1 MDNAFQEL
9 DYSDISAKYIQNNK
23 ENKSFSEIDTKKGN
37 YGLIKLIIFF
47 ILFLL
52 LIILVI
58 VVLVKNSNLK
68 STEQK
73 IKDDNEQLIS
83 NQRNLD
89 EKNKILNKLLKDNL
103 ELENKIMNALKEKER
118 IENNMIKYVNENTKI
133 KIDITSLEK
142 EVEDL
147 QQDFKNYDG
156 FEKSELLIEYEILLE
171 KIEKLKQSPM

>member
-1 MDNAFQEL
+1 MNNIIVDIKQKALSDHIPIIMDDTLSEIEKRMQAKRPTKILEIGTAVG
-9 DYSDISAKYIQNNK
+9 YSAICFDSFLK
-23 ENKSFSEIDTKKGN
+23 ENGKIDT
-37 YGLIKLIIFF
+37 IERDEER
-47 ILFLL
+47 
-52 LIILVI
+52 
-58 VVLVKNSNLK
+58 VKEAIEN
-68 STEQK
+68 
-73 IKDDNEQLIS
+73 IS
-83 NQRNLD
+83 QM
-89 EKNKILNKLLKDNL
+89 

>member
-9 DYSDISAKYIQNNK
+9 DYSDISGKYIQNNK
-23 ENKSFSEIDTKKGN
+23 ENKSFGEIDTKKGN
-37 YGLIKLIIFF
+37 YGLIKLVVFF

-103 ELENKIMNALKEKER
+103 ELENKIMNAMKEEER

>member
-9 DYSDISAKYIQNNK
+9 DYSDISAKYIRNNK
-23 ENKSFSEIDTKKGN
+23 ENKSFGEIDTKKGN
-37 YGLIKLIIFF
+37 YGLIKLVVFF

-103 ELENKIMNALKEKER
+103 ELENKIMNAMKEEER

>member
-23 ENKSFSEIDTKKGN
+23 ENKSFGEIDTKKGN

-58 VVLVKNSNLK
+58 VVLVQNSKLK

-73 IKDDNEQLIS
+73 IKDNNEQLIS
-83 NQRNLD
+83 NQKNLD
-89 EKNKILNKLLKDNL
+89 DKNNLLNKLLKDNK
-103 ELENKIMNALKEKER
+103 EIENKIVNSMKEKES
-118 IENNMIKYVNENTKI
+118 IENNMIKYLNENTKI
-133 KIDITSLEK
+133 KIDINSLEK
-142 EVEDL
+142 EVEVL
-147 QQDFKNYDG
+147 QQDLKNYDE

>member
-23 ENKSFSEIDTKKGN
+23 ENKSFGEIYTKKGN
-37 YGLIKLIIFF
+37 YGLIKLVVFF

-89 EKNKILNKLLKDNL
+89 EKNKKLNKLLKDNL
-103 ELENKIMNALKEKER
+103 ELENKIMNAMKEEER